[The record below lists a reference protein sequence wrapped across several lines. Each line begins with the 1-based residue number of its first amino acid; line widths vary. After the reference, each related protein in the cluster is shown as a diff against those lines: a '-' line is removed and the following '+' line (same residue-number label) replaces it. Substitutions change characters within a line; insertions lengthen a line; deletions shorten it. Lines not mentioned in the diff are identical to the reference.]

1 MQYRNL
7 LLLALSLG
15 LTITISPSIS
25 LAKPAASTIAANSDR
40 FTAPKLISDESS
52 NRSIDT
58 IIQDEANWLKRP
70 PSAERHEKLFQFGR
84 EIVAAATMSNQLPM
98 NEAIP
103 SKASIGY
110 FQELI
115 QKYPQ
120 SGVIASF
127 YARSMTAEM
136 TDDRQIAQIYD
147 AALAKHPTHP
157 VLLIAYRDTMLQKYD
172 NKLPTPI
179 VATLTKLYDRA
190 IVQEPKNVALYI
202 DRAGITPKAPATIL
216 QQWQATE
223 AKFPNN
229 PTITEEFSRLLLGS
243 EDSDSANY
251 PKTVAIAIQQVE
263 AAIKQNPQSGP
274 LYELYRDLYSKT
286 KTPQKA
292 IPVLQAGFAKGA
304 EAARLNY
311 LIGDVYLLAG
321 DVDSAIGHY
330 RKVVQAKTALC
341 WGNMIERFEGLK
353 NPEQQ
358 RAMLNL
364 MIQSLT
370 LKGGEECIQELGVI
384 GFNPEMNQ
392 RFGKEMIA
400 AITPI
405 AQSSKDISLQ
415 RVLLGLMIRQKQYA
429 EITKIGPKLLPD
441 NGIELTQF
449 EYIEATHMPWYIAE
463 AHENLGSFRQA
474 ETFYQLL
481 GEYSQASLFGRSS
494 EYSKEYA
501 NHIMDW
507 HLGRIAWK
515 SGKSVEAVKK
525 LQNVIAKQRGL
536 TFETLDGNEIAYHAL
551 AHNLLGEIY
560 QSQGKKAEAKQQ
572 FEAAIKATPEFR
584 APKDNL
590 AKLK

>member
-15 LTITISPSIS
+15 LTITIAPSIS
-25 LAKPAASTIAANSDR
+25 LANPAASTIAANSDR

-84 EIVAAATMSNQLPM
+84 EIVAATMSNRLPM

-103 SKASIGY
+103 SEASIGY
-110 FQELI
+110 FKELI
-115 QKYPQ
+115 QKYPR

-127 YARSMTAEM
+127 YARSITAEM

-147 AALAKHPTHP
+147 AALAKYPTHP

-172 NKLPTPI
+172 KKLPAPI

-190 IVQEPKNVALYI
+190 IAQEPKNAALYI
-202 DRAGITPKAPATIL
+202 DRAGITPKAPTTIL

-229 PTITEEFSRLLLGS
+229 PTIAWEFSRLLLGS
-243 EDSDSANY
+243 EDSESANY

-292 IPVLQAGFAKGA
+292 IPVLQAGFAKGV

-311 LIGDVYLLAG
+311 LIGDAYLLAG
-321 DVDSAIGHY
+321 EVDSAIDHY
-330 RKVVQAKTALC
+330 QKVVQAKTALC
-341 WGNMIERFEGLK
+341 WGNMTERVEGLK
-353 NPEQQ
+353 TTEQQ
-358 RAMLNL
+358 RTMLNL
-364 MIQSLT
+364 MLQSIRF
-370 LKGGEECIQELGVI
+370 KGGEECTSSLAAI

-392 RFGKEMIA
+392 RFGKEMIV

-405 AQSSKDISLQ
+405 AQQSKNIELR
-415 RVLLGLMIRQKQYA
+415 RVLLGLMVRQKQYA
-429 EITKIGPKLLPD
+429 EIIEIGPKLLPN
-441 NGIELTQF
+441 NGTELPLY
-449 EYIEATHMPWYIAE
+449 EYLVAEAIPLYIAE
-463 AHENLGSFRQA
+463 AHENLGNLEQA
-474 ETFYQLL
+474 AKFYKLL
-481 GEYSQASLFGRSS
+481 DEYSQVSRGNQSL
-494 EYSKEYA
+494 ELTT
-501 NHIMDW
+501 HIMDW

-515 SGKSVEAVKK
+515 SGKSAESIKR

-536 TFETLDGNEIAYHAL
+536 TLQTIDGNEIAYHAL

-560 QSQGKKAEAKQQ
+560 QSQGKKVEAKQQ
-572 FEAAIKATPEFR
+572 FEAAMKAAPEFR